1 VAEHSYEIVIKVG
14 KGTLSKGAETSDD
27 AKEKSVADIASATA
41 EASTLIAFK
50 SAKNI
55 ADQTVSFVTSNVG
68 LTTGNTE
75 AQQRIEFGMN
85 TAQQIGAVGASLA
98 AGNYLAAALVII
110 NKLTSIA
117 FRQSQ
122 IDLEQS
128 IESESLAVSRQ
139 RFGIAF
145 NRSRLGGAS

>member
-14 KGTLSKGAETSDD
+14 KGTLSSSSNSSDN
-27 AKEKSVADIASATA
+27 AKDKAIASVDTA
-41 EASTLIAFK
+41 LEDTGKAIAFK
-50 SAKNI
+50 AVKSI
-55 ADQTVSFVTSNVG
+55 ADQTVSFMTSNVG

-85 TAQQIGAVGASLA
+85 TAQQVGALGASLV
-98 AGNYLAAALVII
+98 AGNYLAAALMIL
-110 NKLTSIA
+110 NKVTSISFA
-117 FRQSQ
+117 QKQ

-128 IESESLAVSRQ
+128 IETESLNLSRQ
-139 RFGIAF
+139 RAGVAF